1 MNPFPGM
8 NPYLERYWR
17 DVHATLIVYARD
29 ALQAQL
35 PTGLVARI
43 EERVYVEFPDESVR
57 SIYPDIRVVEQQEAS
72 GGGVATAVRVA
83 VATEPVII
91 ELELLE
97 PVTETYIEIVE
108 PINGRLITV
117 IEVLSLANKT
127 PGEGKEV
134 YLRKQREIVR
144 SGVSLVE
151 IDLLRAG
158 HHVLNIP
165 LSEIPPKYRTRYL
178 VCVMRGWEPHRREI
192 YPIYLQQPL
201 PKIRIPLRRSDTDA
215 VLDLQELINR
225 CYESGRY
232 DLLIDYSRDPEPPLD
247 PASTKWLHEW
257 LVQQGR
263 RSV

>member
-57 SIYPDIRVVEQQEAS
+57 SIYPDIRVVEQTGSS
-72 GGGVATAVRVA
+72 GGGVATAVQ

-91 ELELLE
+91 DLELLE

-117 IEVLSLANKT
+117 IEVLSAANKT
-127 PGEGKEV
+127 PGEGREV

-158 HHVLNIP
+158 QHVLNIP
-165 LSEIPPKYRTRYL
+165 VSEIPPKYRTYYF

-201 PKIRIPLRRSDTDA
+201 PKVRVPLRRSDSDA
-215 VLDLQELINR
+215 LLDLQELINR

-232 DLLIDYSRDPEPPLD
+232 DQLIDYSRDPEPPLN
-247 PASTKWLHEW
+247 PADAQWLHER